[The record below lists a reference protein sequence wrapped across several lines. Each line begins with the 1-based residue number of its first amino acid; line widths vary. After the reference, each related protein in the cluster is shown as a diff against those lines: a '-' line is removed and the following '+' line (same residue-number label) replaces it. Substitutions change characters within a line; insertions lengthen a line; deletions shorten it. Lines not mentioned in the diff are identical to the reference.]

1 MKKLSFAIILTV
13 TTISF
18 TEAQNAEVNFAKNEK
33 KANMG
38 ITEQPEFQSR
48 PAAMN
53 EVNIKSLKDFSRS
66 CRNPENVHWFVS
78 SSGSCVYYSENG
90 KNGKRVYD
98 KKGSFIYDMLSYS
111 EEHLPFA
118 IRDRVKQIYYLDYNI
133 TQVQEIQTERKII
146 YLVQIQDKTT
156 WKQVRI
162 CDDEMDVVDEFK
174 IKQ

>member
-1 MKKLSFAIILTV
+1 MKKQLFAIILAV
-13 TTISF
+13 IIISF
-18 TEAQNAEVNFAKNEK
+18 TQAQNAEINFAKNEK
-33 KANMG
+33 KANKG
-38 ITEQPEFQSR
+38 VIEQPEFQSST
-48 PAAMN
+48 AAIN

-66 CRNPENVHWFVS
+66 CRNAENVHWFVS
-78 SSGSCVYYSENG
+78 PSGSCVYYSENG
-90 KNGKRVYD
+90 KNGKRVYN

-118 IRDRVKQIYYLDYNI
+118 IRDRVKQTFYLDYNI
-133 TQVQEIQTERKII
+133 THVQEMHIERKII
-146 YLVQIQDKTT
+146 YLVQIEDKTT